1 MKEGGIWQGVIE
13 APPQQLGI
21 NSELRIVLLGKTGSG
36 KSATG
41 NTILKREYFVSKS
54 STSSVTS
61 TCSKGYRERFGR
73 KIQVVDTPGIFDTSL
88 SSNDLN
94 REITR
99 CIGLSSPGPH
109 CFLFVMGI
117 NRFTYEEEQSIKYFT
132 ERFGNNI
139 FHYII
144 LVFTRKDDLDF
155 EKMSLREY
163 LKKAPKNLKD
173 IIQKCNNRCIAFNNR
188 DKSPTQENQAEE
200 LIHMVNDIVR
210 QNSGNFYTNEMY
222 EAVEPLMKQ
231 RESKLV
237 NRRRYQK
244 QREIHQIYRL
254 LRLSDLSEQDKE
266 QERKK
271 KLKQVNEKFDKLPIP
286 RHVVQ
291 NELEDIISNF
301 LSFLVCALAATAV
314 IKKLVFQLSNLRM

>member
-1 MKEGGIWQGVIE
+1 MIE

-21 NSELRIVLLGKTGSG
+21 NNELRIVLLGKTGSG

-41 NTILKREYFVSKS
+41 NTILKRKYFESKS

-61 TCSKGYRERFGR
+61 KCSKGYIERFGR
-73 KIQVVDTPGIFDTSL
+73 KIQVIDTPGIFDTSL

-94 REITR
+94 WEITR

-109 CFLFVMGI
+109 CFLLVMGI
-117 NRFTYEEEQSIKYFT
+117 NRFTYEEEQSIKHFT
-132 ERFGNNI
+132 EMFGNNI

-155 EKMSLREY
+155 EMRTLREY
-163 LKKAPKNLKD
+163 LEGAPENLKD

-188 DKSPTQENQAEE
+188 DESPTQEKQAEE

-210 QNSGNFYTNEMY
+210 QNSGNFYTNEIY
-222 EAVEPLMKQ
+222 EAVEKHMKQ

-237 NRRRYQK
+237 NRRRYEK
-244 QREIHQIYRL
+244 KREIDQIDRL
-254 LRLSDLSEQDKE
+254 LRHSNLSEEEQE

-271 KLKQVNEKFDKLPIP
+271 RLKQVNEKFDKLPIP
-286 RHVVQ
+286 RHVVR
-291 NELEDIISNF
+291 NELEDTISNF

-314 IKKLVFQLSNLRM
+314 IRKLVLRLSNLRRM